1 MKNNLQSYLDAAKKA
16 RNTQPLLSQDEI
28 LRQLDYASPSSA
40 TTLTPWKVKTFVGG
54 TALVAAMAVL
64 LYTSNVKQPTE
75 PVQSALVQ
83 QTESIPLTGTSL
95 PVEPSVP
102 AVLNDHSPQNSISQT
117 TQGTQQK
124 HGDKHPALSPT
135 SVLRNST
142 VTTPEVPNSIV
153 PEFSVASPPTSNT
166 KDIKGVERLE
176 LTENEA
182 VVLAAH
188 YPKLHVWLQGT
199 FSATDTCDITLA
211 PSDKDKLESQHHHSA
226 VLIRITFAHSA
237 AREFLLWFT
246 PNKEFTSALPGRYRE
261 QLVSELHALAE
272 VETRCIPA
280 EQACKAVK
288 GDSPFFDLCRRESG
302 ALLGVSISPNP
313 ARDNAECTFTLK
325 DQRDINISLHD
336 LNGRFVRTMIFNELK
351 PSGENKVPLMLEG
364 VPAGAYLLAI
374 RTERGEQAVQQLVV
388 GQ

>member
-1 MKNNLQSYLDAAKKA
+1 MAAAAIFLYTTSKNQTTALPQPTATYSKSERQSVSSHPSETPA
-16 RNTQPLLSQDEI
+16 T
-28 LRQLDYASPSSA
+28 SPS
-40 TTLTPWKVKTFVGG
+40 
-54 TALVAAMAVL
+54 
-64 LYTSNVKQPTE
+64 
-75 PVQSALVQ
+75 
-83 QTESIPLTGTSL
+83 
-95 PVEPSVP
+95 
-102 AVLNDHSPQNSISQT
+102 NDHSVSNIISMEEVVERTSITCFDPFPSESNNQPITKLTNSE
-117 TQGTQQK
+117 
-124 HGDKHPALSPT
+124 LST
-135 SVLRNST
+135 ESL
-142 VTTPEVPNSIV
+142 
-153 PEFSVASPPTSNT
+153 PPPLLPVSNT

-176 LTENEA
+176 LTESEA
-182 VVLAAH
+182 IVLATH
-188 YPKLHVWLQGT
+188 YPKLHIWLQGT
-199 FSATDTCDITLA
+199 FIATDTCDITLA
-211 PSDKDKLESQHHHSA
+211 PSDKDKFGSQQHHSA
-226 VLIRITFAHSA
+226 VLIRITFAHSD

-246 PNKEFTSALPGRYRE
+246 PNKEFTSALPGRYRD
-261 QLVSELHALAE
+261 QLASELHALAE

-302 ALLGVSISPNP
+302 ALLGVSIAPNP

-336 LNGRFVRTMIFNELK
+336 LNGRFVRTMIFSELK

>member
-1 MKNNLQSYLDAAKKA
+1 MKPNIQSYFDAAKKA
-16 RNTQPLLSQDEI
+16 RNPEPLLSKDEI
-28 LRQLDYASPSSA
+28 LHKLAHTSPSSIP
-40 TTLTPWKVKTFVGG
+40 TSSHWKVKALVGG
-54 TALVAAMAVL
+54 SVLMAAAAIF
-64 LYTSNVKQPTE
+64 LYTTSKNQTTAVPQPTATYSKSE
-75 PVQSALVQ
+75 RQSVSSHPSETPA
-83 QTESIPLTGTSL
+83 TS
-95 PVEPSVP
+95 PS
-102 AVLNDHSPQNSISQT
+102 NDHSVSNIISMEEVAEGTSISCFNNTFPSEFNNQPT
-117 TQGTQQK
+117 TKLTNSE
-124 HGDKHPALSPT
+124 LST
-135 SVLRNST
+135 ESL
-142 VTTPEVPNSIV
+142 
-153 PEFSVASPPTSNT
+153 PPPLLPVSNT

-176 LTENEA
+176 LTESEA
-182 VVLAAH
+182 IVLATH
-188 YPKLHVWLQGT
+188 YPKLHVWLQRKFAG
-199 FSATDTCDITLA
+199 SDTCDISLA
-211 PSDKDKLESQHHHSA
+211 PTDKDKTDYRIYHSA
-226 VLIRITFAHSA
+226 LLLKINFEHSE

>member
-1 MKNNLQSYLDAAKKA
+1 MKKNIQSYLDAAKKA

-28 LRQLDYASPSSA
+28 LQHLHKAASTPSVAPS
-40 TTLTPWKVKTFVGG
+40 LWRRSPIIGSSL
-54 TALVAAMAVL
+54 LVAASVAAI
-64 LYTSNVKQPTE
+64 LYSSQLFPEQSQPLAQSPTGSAIQIESKSETTSFTKPELISAQPDNNTIVTKAIIQPGKQQLQKNSTSTNINAEHISP
-75 PVQSALVQ
+75 
-83 QTESIPLTGTSL
+83 IPLQAIPPPPEA
-95 PVEPSVP
+95 PV
-102 AVLNDHSPQNSISQT
+102 LTNN
-117 TQGTQQK
+117 
-124 HGDKHPALSPT
+124 
-135 SVLRNST
+135 R
-142 VTTPEVPNSIV
+142 
-153 PEFSVASPPTSNT
+153 
-166 KDIKGVERLE
+166 DIEGLQRLE
-176 LTENEA
+176 LSEREA
-182 VVLAAH
+182 IVLSSH
-188 YPKLHVWLQGT
+188 YPKLHIWLQGT
-199 FSATDTCDITLA
+199 FTATDTCDITLA
-211 PSDKDKLESQHHHSA
+211 PSDKDKSASQFHHSA
-226 VLIRITFAHSA
+226 VLLKINFTHSD

-246 PNKEFTSALPGRYRE
+246 PNKEFTSALPGRYRD
-261 QLVSELHALAE
+261 QLASELHALAE

>member
-1 MKNNLQSYLDAAKKA
+1 MKPNIQSYFDAAKKA
-16 RNTQPLLSQDEI
+16 RNPEPLLSKDEI
-28 LRQLDYASPSSA
+28 LQKLAHTSPTDIPTSSY
-40 TTLTPWKVKTFVGG
+40 WKVKALVGG
-54 TALVAAMAVL
+54 SALMAAAAIF
-64 LYTSNVKQPTE
+64 LYTTSKNQTTAVPQPTATYSKSE
-75 PVQSALVQ
+75 RQSVSSHPSETPA
-83 QTESIPLTGTSL
+83 TS
-95 PVEPSVP
+95 PS
-102 AVLNDHSPQNSISQT
+102 NDHSVSNIISMEEVAEGTSIGCFDNTFLSEFNNQPTTKLTNSE
-117 TQGTQQK
+117 
-124 HGDKHPALSPT
+124 LSA
-135 SVLRNST
+135 
-142 VTTPEVPNSIV
+142 E
-153 PEFSVASPPTSNT
+153 SPPPVLPLLPVSNT

-176 LTENEA
+176 LSESEA
-182 VVLAAH
+182 VVLATH

>member
-16 RNTQPLLSQDEI
+16 RNTQPLLSQEEI
-28 LRQLDYASPSSA
+28 LGQLALASPSSA
-40 TTLTPWKVKTFVGG
+40 PTQTHWKVKSLVGG
-54 TALVAAMAVL
+54 SVLVAATAII
-64 LYTSNVKQPTE
+64 LYTSPVKQSSEAERPAI
-75 PVQSALVQ
+75 QNS
-83 QTESIPLTGTSL
+83 ESIVPLSNSHPLDTLVHSQ
-95 PVEPSVP
+95 
-102 AVLNDHSPQNSISQT
+102 LNDHSIPNSISKKLEET
-117 TQGTQQK
+117 PQK
-124 HGDKHPALSPT
+124 RTGNHPVLSLPNNNKQHIA
-135 SVLRNST
+135 VIPA
-142 VTTPEVPNSIV
+142 VTTPSAPDLPSAPVIPV
-153 PEFSVASPPTSNT
+153 SNT

-176 LTENEA
+176 LSESEA
-182 VVLAAH
+182 VVLATH

-199 FSATDTCDITLA
+199 FTSTDTCDITLA
-211 PSDKDKLESQHHHSA
+211 PSDKDKSGVQYHHSA
-226 VLIRITFAHSA
+226 VLLKINFAHSD

-261 QLVSELHALAE
+261 QLASELHALAE